1 MKSAMVRRAGLVL
14 LGAAACALPSAYAAG
29 VAEKPQPTS
38 LTSFGAV
45 VDVNVVNVEVYVT
58 DRDGKRVN
66 NLKREDFTVSEDG
79 KPVEVTNFMAVSS
92 GRNLAAPAPAAG
104 TRPAPAAAPAPGPDP
119 ETALSLVIFLDG
131 LHLRPENRTKAVEQ
145 IRTFLAR
152 SVRPGDRVMVAAY
165 GLGLR
170 QLQPFTADG
179 AAIDEALKQA
189 EAMVVQGHLEDEAR
203 RSAFREMS
211 SMQSVS
217 PCGIETVRPIDDY
230 AAQARDTALRTVGA
244 LTVVINSL
252 AGVPGHRALLFVSD
266 GISITP
272 GEELFQALAETCG
285 GATEPGELS
294 SGNTDRAPRFGDGG
308 ARYNPQQAALDAQK
322 YGISKRLE
330 DLASHASANRV
341 TLYTLQA
348 SGLQGFASAGVDF
361 DPGERRLLS
370 PGVQMVQTSNLKSS
384 LTALA
389 VDTGGRAM
397 LDANDLT
404 LDLSRM
410 QEDFETYFSLGYTT
424 VHHGD
429 GLQHKVEVKV
439 KGPGLRV
446 RYRPSYRDK
455 PAMEKA
461 VDRTL
466 TALLH
471 GIEDNPLEVAV
482 EMGEQTLDK
491 ATGTWAVPVRLK
503 IPLYKLAIIH
513 QQDEGAFQGR
523 LRLLVATQDG
533 QGGTSPVRQ
542 VEVPLT
548 ISRKEVL
555 NALGQHYLYTL
566 TLKMAK
572 GQQRVAVAVRD
583 EIATTTSY
591 LSRAVTVGGTA
602 SAAAGAAH

>member
-1 MKSAMVRRAGLVL
+1 M
-14 LGAAACALPSAYAAG
+14 
-29 VAEKPQPTS
+29 
-38 LTSFGAV
+38 
-45 VDVNVVNVEVYVT
+45 DVNVVNVEVYVT
-58 DRDGKRVN
+58 DRDGKRVTD
-66 NLKREDFTVSEDG
+66 LKREDFLASEDG
-79 KPVEVTNFMAVSS
+79 KPVEVTNFVAVSA
-92 GRNLAAPAPAAG
+92 GRNLAAPAPAAASSSTPAG
-104 TRPAPAAAPAPGPDP
+104 APAAAAPRPDP
-119 ETALSLVIFLDG
+119 ETALSLVVFLDG

-145 IRTFLAR
+145 IRAFLGK
-152 SVRPGDRVMVAAY
+152 SVRPGDRVMVAAH

-170 QLQPFTADG
+170 LLQPFTEDV

-189 EAMVVQGHLEDEAR
+189 EAMAVEGHLEDEAR
-203 RSAFREMS
+203 RSAFRAMS
-211 SMQSVS
+211 AMQSVS
-217 PCGIETVRPIDDY
+217 PCGIESARPIEDY
-230 AAQARDTALRTVGA
+230 AAESRDKALRAVGA

-272 GEELFQALAETCG
+272 GEELFQALAEICG

-294 SGNTDRAPRFGDGG
+294 SGNTDRAPRFADGG
-308 ARYNPQQAALDAQK
+308 ARYDPQQAALDAQK
-322 YGISKRLE
+322 YSIAKRFE
-330 DLASHASANRV
+330 DLAAHASANRV

-348 SGLQGFASAGVDF
+348 SGLQGFASTGVDV

-370 PGVQMVQTSNLKSS
+370 PTVQMVQTSNLKGS

-397 LDANDLT
+397 LDANDLRPE
-404 LDLSRM
+404 LARM
-410 QEDFETYFSLGYTT
+410 QEDFDSYYSLGYTT

-429 GLQHKVEVKV
+429 GRQHKVQVKV
-439 KGPGLRV
+439 KRPGLRV

-471 GIEDNPLEVAV
+471 GIEDNPLEVSV
-482 EMGEQTLDK
+482 EVGEQTLDK

-513 QQDEGAFQGR
+513 PDEGGAFQGR

-533 QGGTSPVRQ
+533 KGGTSPVRQ
-542 VEVPLT
+542 VEVPLA

-572 GQQRVAVAVRD
+572 GEQRVAVAVRD

-591 LSRAVTVGGTA
+591 LSRAVTVGA
-602 SAAAGAAH
+602 VKAATVR